1 MCYFSK
7 KRVLSF
13 SSDSQKDLK
22 PPGKLQHQLF
32 LTLSSGDP
40 MYSFDINWNLGVSA
54 SQIYI
59 LSYTF
64 LEHWNSM
71 ST

>member
-7 KRVLSF
+7 KRVLGF

-32 LTLSSGDP
+32 LTLSSGNP
-40 MYSFDINWNLGVSA
+40 MYSFDINWNLDVSA
-54 SQIYI
+54 SQICT